1 MRRTPRRAG
10 LSEERRMAGGG
21 KEDRLRD
28 ADGRQQSQTD
38 AAVASGGIMD
48 EDNRSAS
55 VQEATCVK
63 RQNTGRLQLYTSILL
78 WQERTR
84 PWFI

>member
-28 ADGRQQSQTD
+28 ADGRRQSQTD
-38 AAVASGGIMD
+38 VAVASGGIMD
-48 EDNRSAS
+48 EDNRSAGGD
-55 VQEATCVK
+55 VRGKAEYGMATVVYVYFALAGEDTT
-63 RQNTGRLQLYTSILL
+63 QVHLA
-78 WQERTR
+78 
-84 PWFI
+84 